1 MSVYMSYLL
10 HGEEHENHQT
20 KNITTK
26 IICLQNVL
34 CKISENENRQ
44 ISLPVVLE

>member
-10 HGEEHENHQT
+10 HGEEHENRQT

-34 CKISENENRQ
+34 CKISENKKWQ
-44 ISLPVVLE
+44 TFLPVMLE